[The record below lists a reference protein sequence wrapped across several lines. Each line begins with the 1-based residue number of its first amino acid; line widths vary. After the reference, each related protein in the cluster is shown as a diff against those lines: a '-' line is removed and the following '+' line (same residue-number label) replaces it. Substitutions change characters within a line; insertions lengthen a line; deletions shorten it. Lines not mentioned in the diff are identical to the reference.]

1 VAKTIT
7 ITIPDVHI
15 ERIKQKFREVLGRDL
30 TSEENRYLGL
40 SSTAISI
47 TEGDEI
53 SLQNER
59 RRLRVLKKL
68 RDRKTA

>member
-1 VAKTIT
+1 MAKTIT

-15 ERIKQKFREVLGRDL
+15 ARIKQKFREVLGRDL
-30 TSEENRYLGL
+30 TPEESRYLGVFDC
-40 SSTAISI
+40 ISI